1 MKKQQFTFKFPITGE
16 AITRTINPIDVK
28 AVTTAY
34 LKRQVEVRGEVCIVF
49 NMQEEVVAMAYIDEH
64 MHVLFSTGDAVEE
77 DIKEIDY
84 SENMI

>member
-34 LKRQVEVRGEVCIVF
+34 L